1 MTPDTTDSGAA
12 LSVPAAEQAPGA
24 ASAGPAATAA
34 RRGPGAVVLRLFQK
48 YSLVVLLG
56 LSIAIYGIFGKNP
69 AIFLGAADIRN
80 ILSSQAVLVVLTLGL
95 IIPMTSGSL
104 DLSIGNIAGL
114 CSVATAAFYAHAHV
128 PLLLGIVLG
137 ILVGAVF
144 GLVNGLLVASE
155 MEELAHVC
163 DRVAV
168 LKGGR
173 IAAVVEQPLDAHQL
187 TDLVNT
193 SEAAA

>member
-1 MTPDTTDSGAA
+1 MPPDTTDSGAA
-12 LSVPAAEQAPGA
+12 LSVPAAGQAPGEAPA
-24 ASAGPAATAA
+24 AGADQASVPGQATAPGPARAG
-34 RRGPGAVVLRLFQK
+34 RPGPGAVVLGLFQK

-56 LSIAIYGIFGKNP
+56 LSIAIYGIWGKNP

-128 PLLLGIVLG
+128 PLFLGIVLG
-137 ILVGAVF
+137 ILVGALF
-144 GLVNGLLVASE
+144 GLANGLLVV
-155 MEELAHVC
+155 LL
-163 DRVAV
+163 RVDSFIITLGTA
-168 LKGGR
+168 
-173 IAAVVEQPLDAHQL
+173 
-187 TDLVNT
+187 
-193 SEAAA
+193 